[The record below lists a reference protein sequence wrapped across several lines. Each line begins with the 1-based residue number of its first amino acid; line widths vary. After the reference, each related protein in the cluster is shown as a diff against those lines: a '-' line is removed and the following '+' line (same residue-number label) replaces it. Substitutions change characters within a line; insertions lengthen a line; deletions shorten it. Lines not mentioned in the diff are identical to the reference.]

1 MEKSGAT
8 AGDVKIKEYTFFQY
22 TFHFLRSNCRQK
34 HIKSNFFAYMR
45 PVSDFIITVREQKP
59 DFFSNPAQVRLA
71 TFTLHV
77 ICGSKSNAYPM
88 FLKATA
94 VWMVMLHYIRLIR
107 HTQRYGMADM
117 SILSW
122 EEVLTEV
129 FKCLWSPSYHH
140 STTPCSNSTSVNS
153 VWK

>member
-59 DFFSNPAQVRLA
+59 DFFRIRPRSGWLLSHCMSYVVLNPMHIRCFWKRLQSEWSCCIISV
-71 TFTLHV
+71 LYV
-77 ICGSKSNAYPM
+77 I
-88 FLKATA
+88 LKGMEWQIW
-94 VWMVMLHYIRLIR
+94 VSCLERRCW
-107 HTQRYGMADM
+107 QRY
-117 SILSW
+117 LNVC
-122 EEVLTEV
+122 EVL
-129 FKCLWSPSYHH
+129 HI
-140 STTPCSNSTSVNS
+140 TTPPLLVPTPHL
-153 VWK
+153 